1 VDKVSAEL
9 ASQLEASGEDV
20 VVEVVVELEAPNG
33 HPPVDRADRQAA
45 IAAMKESFREVAEPV
60 ERAILAGGGEITGK
74 AWINRTLRARV
85 PASCLQ
91 RIVDEQA
98 VAAVD
103 VPKPLELESA

>member
-9 ASQLEASGEDV
+9 ASQLEASGEDCV
-20 VVEVVVELEAPNG
+20 IEVVVELEAPNG
-33 HPPVDRADRQAA
+33 HPPVARADRQAA

-60 ERAILAGGGEITGK
+60 ARAIVSAGGEITGE

-85 PASCLQ
+85 PASSLP
-91 RIVDEQA
+91 RIVAEQG

-103 VPKPLELESA
+103 VPKPLELEA